1 MVSAISD
8 LIPRGV
14 WTQSS
19 QQWHTDI
26 HCDMC
31 CSVSQQAAEPS
42 LQAAKLDREAV
53 IARTLP
59 ISTPVTVPLA
69 ENHKLLAPLCRAKP
83 ETSFPAVLWD
93 HAQILKGPESII
105 TAR

>member
-1 MVSAISD
+1 MICAA
-8 LIPRGV
+8 
-14 WTQSS
+14 
-19 QQWHTDI
+19 
-26 HCDMC
+26 
-31 CSVSQQAAEPS
+31 VSQQAVKPS
-42 LQAAKLDREAV
+42 LQAVKLDREAV

-93 HAQILKGPESII
+93 HIQILKGPESVI

>member
-1 MVSAISD
+1 M
-8 LIPRGV
+8 
-14 WTQSS
+14 
-19 QQWHTDI
+19 
-26 HCDMC
+26 
-31 CSVSQQAAEPS
+31 PS
-42 LQAAKLDREAV
+42 LTSSLEESGHSRPSSGTRTYTVICAALFHSKQAAKLDREAV

-69 ENHKLLAPLCRAKP
+69 ENHKPLAPLCRAKP